1 MLFDGKVAIVYGAA
15 GPIGRCIACALAR
28 EGATVHLASRSLDRL
43 VAVAAEIRAAGGNA
57 ETAVV
62 DALDETAVDAHADA
76 VVAQSGR
83 IDVSCNVIRIENT
96 QGTPLLDMTLAEMET
111 PVHQAVRTNFLTMRA
126 AGRHMVKQGSGVI
139 VVFGGHSGRD
149 PLRDYQ
155 TGGRLHPMG
164 GFPAALAVQS
174 ALRLAFANELG
185 PHGVRVV
192 GIETSGIPE
201 TMPEPVREFMEPGL
215 AALTMLK
222 RAETLEDLADAVVF
236 AASDKARHITGSVI
250 NITGGNTT
258 S

>member
-1 MLFDGKVAIVYGAA
+1 MQLDGKVAVVYGAA
-15 GPIGRCIACALAR
+15 GPIGRTIARAFAR
-28 EGATVHLASRSLDRL
+28 EGATTHLAARTQERLDE
-43 VAVAAEIRAAGGNA
+43 VAGEIRAAGGRA
-57 ETAVV
+57 ETAIV
-62 DALDETAVDAHADA
+62 DALDEHAVDEHADA

-83 IDVSCNVIRIENT
+83 LDISCNVITIENK
-96 QGTPLLDMTLAEMET
+96 QGTPLLDMTLAEIET

-126 AGRHMVKQGSGVI
+126 AGRHMAKQGSGVI
-139 VVFGGHSGRD
+139 LVFGGHSGRD

-174 ALRLAFANELG
+174 TLRLAFANELG

-201 TMPEPVREFMEPGL
+201 TMPEAVREFMEPGL
-215 AALTMLK
+215 AGLTMLK
-222 RAETLEDLADAVVF
+222 RAETLDDLANAAVF
-236 AASDKARHITGSVI
+236 AVSDQARHITGTVI